1 MAWPF
6 RIGRPSSARLYE
18 RGSRTETQP
27 GNIVTVDVRRSL
39 VEVEEANLASL
50 PALPPVV
57 APAQRT
63 FGILCL
69 LVTAFGWAINW
80 VVLKFLMQEWPP
92 LFTRGV
98 AGIVA
103 ALGLAL
109 VAVLTRQSLV
119 VPRAAAPRLLVASF
133 TNVFAWMGFSSLAMK
148 WLSVGE
154 TALLCYTMPVWATL
168 FAWPILGARPS
179 WRGVTALLL
188 ALAGVVVLLAGHSL
202 TSGNGETLGVLLAL
216 SAAICFGLGT
226 VLNAAP
232 TPLSPIVYAA
242 WQLGLGCFPM
252 IVIGLVFEHL
262 PTVALSSLGLSALA
276 YMTVFPMGICYL
288 TWFAALRRLPPSAA
302 ATGMLLVP
310 LGGTLAAAAIF
321 GEPLGPKQLISM
333 ALTLSG
339 VMLALKRA

>member
-1 MAWPF
+1 LGPS
-6 RIGRPSSARLYE
+6 GSSATFARLHE
-18 RGSRTETQP
+18 RGSKIEARP
-27 GNIVTVDVRRSL
+27 GDIVTANVKRSL

-50 PALPPVV
+50 PALPPAV
-57 APAQRT
+57 ATTHRT

-80 VVLKFLMQEWPP
+80 VALKFLMQEWPP

-98 AGIVA
+98 AGIAA
-103 ALGLAL
+103 ALILAL

-133 TNVFAWMGFSSLAMK
+133 TNVFAWMGFTSLAMK

-188 ALAGVVVLLAGHSL
+188 ALAGVGVLAGHSL
-202 TSGNGETLGVLLAL
+202 TSGSGETLGVLLAL

-232 TPLSPIVYAA
+232 APLAPIVSAA
-242 WQLGLGCFPM
+242 WQLALGCFPM
-252 IVIGLVFEHL
+252 LVIGLIFEHL
-262 PTVALSSLGLSALA
+262 PSVALSPLGLSALA
-276 YMTVFPMGICYL
+276 YMTVFAMGICYL
-288 TWFAALRRLPPSAA
+288 TWFAALRRLSPSAA

-310 LGGTLAAAAIF
+310 LLGTLAAAAVF

>member
-1 MAWPF
+1 MAWALQDRAPGF
-6 RIGRPSSARLYE
+6 ARFYK
-18 RGSRTETQP
+18 RGSKTHTRP
-27 GNIVTVDVRRSL
+27 GDIVTADVKRSL

-50 PALPPVV
+50 PALPSVV
-57 APAQRT
+57 APTHRM

-69 LVTAFGWAINW
+69 LFTAFGWAMNW

-98 AGIVA
+98 AGTVA
-103 ALGLAL
+103 AIVLAL

-133 TNVFAWMGFSSLAMK
+133 TNVFAWMGFTSLAMK

-168 FAWPILGARPS
+168 FAWPILGARPT
-179 WRGVTALLL
+179 WRSVTALLL
-188 ALAGVVVLLAGHSL
+188 ALAGVVVLLAGHTP
-202 TSGNGETLGVLLAL
+202 TSGNAEALGVLLAL

-232 TPLSPIVYAA
+232 AQLAPIASAA

-252 IVIGLVFEHL
+252 IVIGLIFEHL
-262 PTVALSSLGLSALA
+262 PTVALSPLGFDALA
-276 YMTVFPMGICYL
+276 YMTVFAMGICYL

-310 LGGTLAAAAIF
+310 LLGTLAAAAVF
-321 GEPLGPKQLISM
+321 GEPLGPRQLISM

>member
-1 MAWPF
+1 L
-6 RIGRPSSARLYE
+6 GPSGSGATFARLHE
-18 RGSRTETQP
+18 RGSKIEARP
-27 GNIVTVDVRRSL
+27 GDIVTANVKRSL

-50 PALPPVV
+50 PALPPAV
-57 APAQRT
+57 ATTHRT

-80 VVLKFLMQEWPP
+80 VALKFLMQEWPP

-98 AGIVA
+98 AGIAA
-103 ALGLAL
+103 ALILAL

-133 TNVFAWMGFSSLAMK
+133 TNVFAWMGFTSLAMK

-188 ALAGVVVLLAGHSL
+188 ALAGVGVLAGHSL
-202 TSGNGETLGVLLAL
+202 TSGSGETLGVLLAL

-232 TPLSPIVYAA
+232 APLAPIVSAA
-242 WQLGLGCFPM
+242 WQLALGCFPM
-252 IVIGLVFEHL
+252 LVIGLIFEHL
-262 PTVALSSLGLSALA
+262 PSVALSPLGLSALA
-276 YMTVFPMGICYL
+276 YMTVFAMGICYL
-288 TWFAALRRLPPSAA
+288 TWFAALRRLSPSAA

-310 LGGTLAAAAIF
+310 LLGTLAAAAVF

>member
-1 MAWPF
+1 M
-6 RIGRPSSARLYE
+6 
-18 RGSRTETQP
+18 
-27 GNIVTVDVRRSL
+27 
-39 VEVEEANLASL
+39 
-50 PALPPVV
+50 
-57 APAQRT
+57 
-63 FGILCL
+63 
-69 LVTAFGWAINW
+69 
-80 VVLKFLMQEWPP
+80 
-92 LFTRGV
+92 
-98 AGIVA
+98 
-103 ALGLAL
+103 
-109 VAVLTRQSLV
+109 
-119 VPRAAAPRLLVASF
+119 PRAAAPRLLVASF
-133 TNVFAWMGFSSLAMK
+133 TNVFAWMGFTSLAMK

-202 TSGNGETLGVLLAL
+202 TSGSVETLGVVLAL

-232 TPLSPIVYAA
+232 APVAPIASAA

-252 IVIGLVFEHL
+252 VILGLIFEHL
-262 PTVALSSLGLSALA
+262 PSVALSSLGLSALA
-276 YMTVFPMGICYL
+276 YMTVFPMGLCYL

-310 LGGTLAAAAIF
+310 ILGTFAAAAVF

-339 VMLALKRA
+339 VMLALKSA